1 MLRLRRP
8 ERARSA
14 RALAADAARKKLDA
28 PSAAATPPPGP
39 GRARTAELATARRP
53 RPMPTPARRDRTAA
67 GPVSAVD
74 ARTVVGAARRAAGA
88 AERRG
93 AAAAARGLQRR
104 GPARPSRGRAW
115 AAVTRR
121 VACVRSARS
130 AHGPKTLALRARGAR
145 ARGKKRRAG
154 VLGRRRRPRRENCV
168 RKGGAVPLLGAIPQA
183 HGLVSSDDKR
193 NRLITKEEIDKSLEI
208 EDGGPVSGPHHS
220 AWRSAWRPGFRPGRP
235 RRAPGL

>member
-1 MLRLRRP
+1 MLLL
-8 ERARSA
+8 RSA
-14 RALAADAARKKLDA
+14 ILISFWGLAFR
-28 PSAAATPPPGP
+28 
-39 GRARTAELATARRP
+39 
-53 RPMPTPARRDRTAA
+53 
-67 GPVSAVD
+67 
-74 ARTVVGAARRAAGA
+74 AGA

-93 AAAAARGLQRR
+93 AAAAARGLQRH

-168 RKGGAVPLLGAIPQA
+168 RKGGAVPLLGAIPQP
-183 HGLVSSDDKR
+183 HGLVNSIVMIK
-193 NRLITKEEIDKSLEI
+193 EID
-208 EDGGPVSGPHHS
+208 
-220 AWRSAWRPGFRPGRP
+220 
-235 RRAPGL
+235 

>member
-1 MLRLRRP
+1 MHVYDPMSSLGRTVWRFLLRRAAGYAAHDLSDEIGANSCPCTFHWLWYLLGQPRFSKWLHRELVLRLRRP

-14 RALAADAARKKLDA
+14 RALAADAARKKLTRRR
-28 PSAAATPPPGP
+28 PRPRRRPGP
-39 GRARTAELATARRP
+39 AGRARPSRPRRGRP

-121 VACVRSARS
+121 VA
-130 AHGPKTLALRARGAR
+130 
-145 ARGKKRRAG
+145 
-154 VLGRRRRPRRENCV
+154 
-168 RKGGAVPLLGAIPQA
+168 
-183 HGLVSSDDKR
+183 
-193 NRLITKEEIDKSLEI
+193 
-208 EDGGPVSGPHHS
+208 
-220 AWRSAWRPGFRPGRP
+220 
-235 RRAPGL
+235 